1 MSADRVITPRRV
13 LNQQRHVI
21 SVISHLL
28 DRTAI
33 CGASRCYDTKLV
45 GWEGD
50 NLTKCTL
57 GASEVSKATTWAWK
71 WSRLVPYLQFIY
83 WLVASGNQHMV
94 STDMESFLHVFN
106 GLYSLTFY

>member
-1 MSADRVITPRRV
+1 
-13 LNQQRHVI
+13 
-21 SVISHLL
+21 
-28 DRTAI
+28 
-33 CGASRCYDTKLV
+33 
-45 GWEGD
+45 
-50 NLTKCTL
+50 
-57 GASEVSKATTWAWK
+57 VSKATTWAWK